1 MFIGNGDNYEI
12 YGERAEELS
21 KRYGLPLITDTFD
34 GKAEKVLSL
43 DSEMFDVVIPDIVE
57 EGYKTVF
64 IEPLDE
70 IKEDIFIDNE
80 DKIAAMEVAVL
91 PDYTIG
97 QDDMHESGYTWDGM
111 LPLRKRMAKML
122 VGLGLPVVALKG
134 DDTERK
140 VTSTDE
146 VERGGNLFG
155 IEKPDWNEFIA
166 SDKGR
171 AYLTARLLLCQ
182 ATSKEVNEEMDYFD
196 AKFVDGLS
204 DNNFAERAALER
216 YLRETEKP
224 DAEQIKPF
232 VKTLLEDYTV
242 RFSGI
247 PLGEYGWEL
256 HNVRDDLAKFIPDE
270 EISKYAQE
278 LAYEKKLHDEI
289 DERLEQIVWLN
300 GRTDGFDKDQIPDIV
315 NDLKPD
321 FENSYFNKSEE
332 GDYDN
337 WYDNFAEETLTPYLE
352 TKAVDNNIDLEKP
365 YYYGKDTSNAAFYY
379 LPSLS
384 YDTLHEIKEKAD
396 SYVIAAPVNYLSDE
410 IADKYNIFFL
420 KTDRDI
426 AEGELKNKDTAI
438 GSMQTAVH
446 NVVEARHKEYIN
458 ALNLHTECKNAI
470 DKAISENYDGMRLG
484 KDFEN
489 ALIDKYGM
497 GEINYVLANTVQY
510 FSDDGRFSHDNK
522 KWADTF
528 VITENEGHHYQFA
541 SNTHRAIL
549 DGFIDRMRRKQREL
563 LYGNKHEE
571 YYTVKIDTVNGK
583 TEYTP
588 VYVDAN
594 TGEIGTLFKRSFD
607 TEKEIDE
614 LIAKVNTA
622 TDVPRDYVLVYV
634 TPEELERRSDEI
646 KKANTAQSL
655 QGEFLNKTKDGYK
668 VVSITK
674 DKDERNIAIVY
685 RQTVNDFIV
694 APRYDTTDGTW
705 AQGIYC
711 GTLEGAEEYRAEKYG
726 DNPKIYE
733 NKEWNKK
740 MPEKRKNQNG

>member
-1 MFIGNGDNYEI
+1 
-12 YGERAEELS
+12 
-21 KRYGLPLITDTFD
+21 
-34 GKAEKVLSL
+34 
-43 DSEMFDVVIPDIVE
+43 
-57 EGYKTVF
+57 
-64 IEPLDE
+64 
-70 IKEDIFIDNE
+70 
-80 DKIAAMEVAVL
+80 
-91 PDYTIG
+91 
-97 QDDMHESGYTWDGM
+97 
-111 LPLRKRMAKML
+111 
-122 VGLGLPVVALKG
+122 
-134 DDTERK
+134 
-140 VTSTDE
+140 
-146 VERGGNLFG
+146 
-155 IEKPDWNEFIA
+155 
-166 SDKGR
+166 
-171 AYLTARLLLCQ
+171 
-182 ATSKEVNEEMDYFD
+182 MDYFD

-510 FSDDGRFSHDNK
+510 FSDDGRFL
-522 KWADTF
+522 T
-528 VITENEGHHYQFA
+528 T
-541 SNTHRAIL
+541 
-549 DGFIDRMRRKQREL
+549 
-563 LYGNKHEE
+563 
-571 YYTVKIDTVNGK
+571 
-583 TEYTP
+583 
-588 VYVDAN
+588 
-594 TGEIGTLFKRSFD
+594 
-607 TEKEIDE
+607 
-614 LIAKVNTA
+614 
-622 TDVPRDYVLVYV
+622 
-634 TPEELERRSDEI
+634 I
-646 KKANTAQSL
+646 KSGRTRL
-655 QGEFLNKTKDGYK
+655 
-668 VVSITK
+668 
-674 DKDERNIAIVY
+674 
-685 RQTVNDFIV
+685 
-694 APRYDTTDGTW
+694 
-705 AQGIYC
+705 
-711 GTLEGAEEYRAEKYG
+711 
-726 DNPKIYE
+726 
-733 NKEWNKK
+733 
-740 MPEKRKNQNG
+740 